1 MGSQEGCTRLGV
13 TSTGCKRARKT
24 YSNLILGL
32 ALLPLYWAQ
41 PVYGQA
47 KLRLSD
53 TALGPISVAV
63 GTNGANQAIE
73 AFNPGT
79 GAFALSFSSNATWLS
94 ATAGAIRPCQIA
106 VQQTNCTPIT
116 ITLGTASLA
125 KGSYTGT
132 ISVRDPNALDAPQ
145 TVTVTVQMGGGV
157 PDTAF
162 LYVPTTGGS
171 DSVAFASNSVLITNA
186 NTQTGGSWLSIAYEG
201 AGSFKFV
208 QPYRITGRQLSGQ
221 TEGTYNGTAQLAG
234 SSFTPDNKIVQV
246 RLVVTSQPIA
256 FAGPDKI
263 SVKLAQNSP
272 PTVVNIGVAN
282 RGLGTLSVGAP
293 STSVQ
298 NGAGWLSAVTAVG
311 FAGATVTLTPGSL
324 APGTYRG
331 TLNIATNSINAPS
344 LPVPVE
350 MEIVATATP
359 LVYYSGV
366 VNNSTVPAG
375 GALGVGAIASAYG
388 EFFTDTLY
396 YNPASGPPTTLGSA
410 RILVNGVAAPIY
422 FASPGQINFQ
432 VPYNTLG
439 GDATVQVE
447 RNGVLGNRATAN
459 IASQSGRILIWGG
472 LKYGI
477 VVNSDGTLP
486 MPSNIVLGNFV
497 SKPAK
502 PGDVLVIYG
511 IGFGQTTPPVQTGVP
526 APSSPLSQLSNVSVR
541 FGVPGAFDSSILV
554 GAQFAGL
561 TPTYVGLYQ
570 INVQVPVGVPTQDD
584 LDITVEYNEQPSNR
598 AKIAT
603 RQ

>member
-24 YSNLILGL
+24 YSKLILGL

-53 TALGPISVAV
+53 TALGPISVTA
-63 GTNGANQAIE
+63 GANGPNQIIE

-79 GAFALSFSSNATWLS
+79 GTLALSFSSNATWLS
-94 ATAGAIRPCQIA
+94 ATAGAIRPCQVA
-106 VQQTNCTPIT
+106 VQQINCTPIT
-116 ITLGTASLA
+116 ITLSTATLV

-132 ISVRDPNALDAPQ
+132 ITVRDPSALDAPQ
-145 TVTVTVQMGGGV
+145 TVTVTVQLGGGI
-157 PDTAF
+157 PDTVF
-162 LYVPTTGGS
+162 LYVPTNGGS
-171 DSVAFASNSVLITNA
+171 DSVAFATNSVLITNVT
-186 NTQTGGSWLSIAYEG
+186 TQTGGPWLSVAYEG

-208 QPYRITGRQLSGQ
+208 QPYRITGRQLPGQ
-221 TEGTYNGTAQLAG
+221 TEGTYNGTVQVAG
-234 SSFTPDNKIVQV
+234 SSFAPDNKVVQT
-246 RLVVTSQPIA
+246 RLVITSQPIA

-263 SVKLAQNSP
+263 SVKLAQNSA
-272 PTVVNIGVAN
+272 PTVVNIGVGN
-282 RGLGTLSVGAP
+282 RGLGNLSVGAP

-311 FAGATVTLTPGSL
+311 FPGATVTLTPGSL
-324 APGTYRG
+324 TPGTYRG

-344 LPVPVE
+344 LLVPVE
-350 MEIVATATP
+350 LEIVATPTP
-359 LVYYSGV
+359 LIYYSGV

-375 GALGVGAIASAYG
+375 GAVGVGAIVSAYG
-388 EFFTDTLY
+388 EFLTDNLY
-396 YNPASGPPTTLGSA
+396 YNPASGPPTTLGGA

-432 VPYNTLG
+432 IPYNTLG

-447 RNGVLGNRATAN
+447 RNGVLGNRATVN

-486 MPSNIVLGNFV
+486 LPANIVLGNFV

-511 IGFGQTTPPVQTGVP
+511 IGFGQTTPAVETGAQ
-526 APSSPLSQLSNVSVR
+526 APSNPLAQLSNVAVR

-570 INVQVPVGVPTQDD
+570 INVQVPVGVPTADD
-584 LDITVEYNEQPSNR
+584 LDLTVEYNGQASNR
-598 AKIAT
+598 AKIAV